1 MKALPLSHN
10 DFVQVVGPDS
20 KKFLQGQVSC
30 NMDLL
35 SPEKS
40 LNGVLCNLKGRVI
53 ADFRA
58 IQAGDA
64 IWLQTETGMGPHL
77 IDVLAKYVV
86 FSKAEI
92 SLISLAGRVVGLFGE
107 DGDEAFESL
116 LSDLPLG
123 SISDQ
128 DNGAACQEDCIVI
141 KLPSAQ
147 SRYQIVSLD
156 QNGEA
161 LLAKILKQ
169 AEPATEA
176 EWEMLDIEMGIV
188 HIHQQDS
195 EQFTP
200 QLLNYDVSGVIDF
213 KKGCYTGQ
221 EIVARMF
228 YRSTAK
234 KRLHLLSSPT
244 PVSATDRIIYSEAG
258 VEKTADILRSA
269 RDSDS
274 LGTSLILAI
283 LGTQAVDSE
292 SPPRLSIASTAGAI
306 DATLD
311 SATAPTIN
319 SESFLKFL
327 TLPYTE

>member
-35 SPEKS
+35 SLDKS
-40 LNGVLCNLKGRVI
+40 LRGVLCNLKGRVI

-58 IQAGDA
+58 IQADDA
-64 IWLQTETGMGPHL
+64 VWLQTETGMGQRL

-92 SLISLAGRVVGLFGE
+92 SLVSMPGKVIGLFGE
-107 DGDEAFESL
+107 EANESFADL
-116 LSDLPLG
+116 LGDLPLEANAAVCRED
-123 SISDQ
+123 SI
-128 DNGAACQEDCIVI
+128 II
-141 KLPSAQ
+141 RLPSGQ
-147 SRYQIVSLD
+147 RRYQIVSLNEKGD
-156 QNGEA
+156 A
-161 LLAKILKQ
+161 LLAKALEQ
-169 AEPATEA
+169 AVPATEA

-200 QLLNYDVSGVIDF
+200 QLLNYDISGVIDF

-234 KRLHLLSSPT
+234 KRLSLLSSPIK
-244 PVSATDRIIYSEAG
+244 VSATDTIIYSESDT
-258 VEKTADILRSA
+258 EKTVDILRFANS
-269 RDSDS
+269 SCS
-274 LGTSLILAI
+274 PEESLILAI
-283 LGTQAVDSE
+283 LGTEAINSE
-292 SPPRLSIASTAGAI
+292 SPPRLSQASNADSIESTI
-306 DATLD
+306 DPT
-311 SATAPTIN
+311 TGPTTGPTIN
-319 SESFLKFL
+319 PESFLKFL

>member
-1 MKALPLSHN
+1 MKALPLSHI
-10 DFVQVVGPDS
+10 DFVQITGPES

-40 LNGVLCNLKGRVI
+40 LSGALCNLKGRVI

-64 IWLQTETGMGPHL
+64 IWLQTEIGMGQHL
-77 IDVLAKYVV
+77 IDVLAKYIV

-92 SLISLAGRVVGLFGE
+92 SLVSLAGKVIGLFSE
-107 DGDEAFESL
+107 NGDESFAGLLDDLSLESL
-116 LSDLPLG
+116 P
-123 SISDQ
+123 DQ
-128 DNGAACQEDCIVI
+128 DNAAVCREDCIVI
-141 KLPSAQ
+141 KLPAAQ
-147 SRYQIVSLD
+147 SRYQVISLSE
-156 QNGEA
+156 NTEA
-161 LLAKILKQ
+161 LLAKILMQ
-169 AEPATEA
+169 AESATEA
-176 EWEMLDIEMGIV
+176 EWDMLDIEMGIV

-228 YRSTAK
+228 YRTTAK
-234 KRLHLLSSPT
+234 KRLYLLSSST
-244 PVSATDRIIYSEAG
+244 RVSATDSVIYNEEG
-258 VEKTADILRSA
+258 VEKTAEILRC
-269 RDSDS
+269 SDALVS
-274 LGTSLILAI
+274 PTKTLILAI
-283 LGTQAVDSE
+283 LGTQAMNSD
-292 SPPRLSIASTAGAI
+292 SPPRLSQASTGEAI
-306 DATLD
+306 APD
-311 SATAPTIN
+311 TAPTIN

-327 TLPYTE
+327 TLPYTK